1 MFVHARSSEHDR
13 TTRQDEGTA
22 TFRIMQRQAQELGSQ
37 VGKQELSQNSA
48 PTTQEQL
55 MTTATQKATFSKIAD
70 RNYDKSMGW
79 STFRECFGKEEIDQF
94 FDSFEEED
102 EAEIESAMQELVSI
116 WDDRHADARQYR
128 EAAFEGGY
136 ECTEFEM

>member
-1 MFVHARSSEHDR
+1 
-13 TTRQDEGTA
+13 
-22 TFRIMQRQAQELGSQ
+22 MQRQAQELGSQ

-70 RNYDKSMGW
+70 RNYEKSMGW

-94 FDSFEEED
+94 FFSFEEED
-102 EAEIESAMQELVSI
+102 EAEIEDAMQELVSI
-116 WDDRHADARQYR
+116 WDDRHADAQQYR
-128 EAAFEGGY
+128 DEAREDCHPCGDCGEGVCDY
-136 ECTEFEM
+136 CNPRHRDYA